1 MDNAQAIIA
10 QNHALLAAHLDRWA
24 GRVENPHSDQMVG
37 FVDALRDV
45 AAHLRQGDYT
55 PEGKE
60 FDALL
65 DKQT

>member
-24 GRVENPHSDQMVG
+24 GRVEMPHSDQMVG

-45 AAHLRQGDYT
+45 AAHLRKGDYT
-55 PEGKE
+55 PEGAE
-60 FDALL
+60 FAALL
-65 DKQT
+65 DRPT